1 MVTPQKSLSTSL
13 NARTIGSG
21 PETIVLGHGFGTD
34 QSIWNKIV
42 PLLAEN
48 YSLVLFDWPFSGAI
62 TDKSLY
68 NHAKYNSYEPYADE
82 LITLMDE
89 LDLKCITFVGH
100 SMSAMIGCIASIK
113 KPELFKR
120 IVLLCA
126 SPRYSHLYLYILSL
140 MLSFFFFSF
149 YENTNGNGNTI
160 FDFLLLKHLIIW

>member
-1 MVTPQKSLSTSL
+1 MVTPKKSLSTSL
-13 NARTIGSG
+13 NARTIGTG
-21 PETIVLGHGFGTD
+21 PETIVLCHGFGTD

-42 PLLAEN
+42 PLLTEN

-100 SMSAMIGCIASIK
+100 SMAAMIGCIASIK

-126 SPRYSHLYLYILSL
+126 SPRYSHLYLDILSL
-140 MLSFFFFSF
+140 MFFFSLL
-149 YENTNGNGNTI
+149 
-160 FDFLLLKHLIIW
+160 FL